1 RLFRISLTILGN
13 EFIITIKLIY
23 FKPSPKIT
31 IFWVIFIGFF
41 LTFNTSARSG
51 ITSELISNINQ
62 GGNYFL
68 QVTEFSG
75 ATNYNVTFD
84 HFTTTFA

>member
-1 RLFRISLTILGN
+1 LFRISLTILGN

-41 LTFNTSARSG
+41 LTFNTSATKGASG
-51 ITSELISNINQ
+51 GAIIGQIGSDYYVFALHSGSDKVNGLLLNRAVQISRIR
-62 GGNYFL
+62 
-68 QVTEFSG
+68 
-75 ATNYNVTFD
+75 
-84 HFTTTFA
+84 